1 MEKSFVKAWLPV
13 AAMLFALGGCAG
25 TAKQESTGEFIDDS
39 IITAKVKSAFVEDK
53 EVSARN
59 ISVETFKGVVQL
71 SGFVSDTHESSK
83 AAQLARNV
91 KGVKA
96 VRNDLTVK

>member
-1 MEKSFVKAWLPV
+1 MKKTSLKRWVPV
-13 AAMLFALGGCAG
+13 AAVLFALGGCAG
-25 TAKQESTGEFIDDS
+25 NAKQESVGEFVDDS
-39 IITAKVKSAFVEDK
+39 VITAKVKSAFVENK

-71 SGFVSDTHESSK
+71 SGYVSDAHESWK

-91 KGVKA
+91 RGVKA
-96 VRNDLTVK
+96 VRNDLAVK